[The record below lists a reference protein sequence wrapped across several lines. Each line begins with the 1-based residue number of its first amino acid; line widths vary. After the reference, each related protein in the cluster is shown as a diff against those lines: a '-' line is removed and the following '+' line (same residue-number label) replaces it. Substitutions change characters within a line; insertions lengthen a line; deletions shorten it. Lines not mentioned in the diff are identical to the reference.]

1 MYYSCVDKKLYAF
14 LNKFFV
20 QKILLKISIPTK
32 KTISIMTTS
41 YYRDCPPASLIKQ
54 FAAMLYDGLLIFA
67 VLFFAT
73 AIALF
78 FNQGEAIE
86 SSPLFNLYLLFM
98 LFSFYAWFWHK
109 SGQTLG
115 MRVWKIRI
123 VSKFGGNPGWGTSYL
138 RLVFALLS
146 ILCLGLGYFWRF
158 FKPYT
163 WHDKLSQ
170 TRVID
175 VSSLGSSKK

>member
-1 MYYSCVDKKLYAF
+1 
-14 LNKFFV
+14 
-20 QKILLKISIPTK
+20 
-32 KTISIMTTS
+32 MTTN

-54 FAAMLYDGLLIFA
+54 FAAMLYDSLLIFA

-73 AIALF
+73 AIAMI
-78 FNQGEAIE
+78 FNQGEAIDTN
-86 SSPLFNLYLLFM
+86 PLFNLYLLFI
-98 LFSFYAWFWHK
+98 LFTFYAFFWNM

-123 VSKFGGNPGWGTSYL
+123 VSKLGGNPGWGVSYL
-138 RLVFALLS
+138 RLVFALVSL
-146 ILCLGLGYFWRF
+146 ICFGLGYFWRL

-170 TRVID
+170 TSIID
-175 VSSLGSSKK
+175 VSTLGPIKK

>member
-1 MYYSCVDKKLYAF
+1 
-14 LNKFFV
+14 
-20 QKILLKISIPTK
+20 
-32 KTISIMTTS
+32 MTTS
-41 YYRDCPPASLIKQ
+41 YYRDCPPATLIKQ
-54 FAAMLYDGLLIFA
+54 FAAMLYDSLLIFA

-73 AIALF
+73 AIALI
-78 FNQGEAIE
+78 FNRGEAIV

-123 VSKFGGNPGWGTSYL
+123 VSEFGGNPGWGASYL

-146 ILCLGLGYFWRF
+146 ILCLGLGYFWRL

-170 TRVID
+170 TRIID
-175 VSSLGSSKK
+175 VSSLSSSKK

>member
-1 MYYSCVDKKLYAF
+1 
-14 LNKFFV
+14 
-20 QKILLKISIPTK
+20 
-32 KTISIMTTS
+32 MTTN

-54 FAAMLYDGLLIFA
+54 FAAMLYDSLLIFA

-73 AIALF
+73 AIAMI

-86 SSPLFNLYLLFM
+86 TNPLFNLYLLFI
-98 LFSFYAWFWHK
+98 LFTFYAFFWNK

-123 VSKFGGNPGWGTSYL
+123 VAKSGGSPGWGVSYL
-138 RLVFALLS
+138 RLVFALVSL
-146 ILCLGLGYFWRF
+146 LCFGLGYFWRL

-170 TRVID
+170 TSIID
-175 VSSLGSSKK
+175 VSTLGPIKK